1 MGQLTWSDFSN
12 SALTMNGL
20 LADLLSNPA
29 DPNSILGNYGL
40 SPLSSSD
47 VDRWQQVLASTAET
61 PTHREILE
69 YIAQLLPASG
79 TDKPATTTA
88 PPMW

>member
-1 MGQLTWSDFSN
+1 MGQLKWNDFSN

-29 DPNSILGNYGL
+29 DPNSILNNYGL

-47 VDRWQQVLASTAET
+47 VDRWQQVLASTSET
-61 PTHREILE
+61 PTQKEVLA
-69 YIAQLLPASG
+69 YIAQLLPGPG
-79 TDKPATTTA
+79 TDKPTTNTA